1 MREKSYFEVLAEVE
15 ERKYRELNVQCE
27 LGEACAQLIELIERD
42 KEIRRPER
50 LVEVNGKRYNISISE
65 WKDERWNT

>member
-1 MREKSYFEVLAEVE
+1 MREKSYYEVLAEAE
-15 ERKYRELNVQCE
+15 GQTYRELNVQCE

-50 LVEVNGKRYNISISE
+50 LVEVNGKRYNISIYE
-65 WKDERWNT
+65 WKG

>member
-1 MREKSYFEVLAEVE
+1 MKEKTYFEVLAEAE
-15 ERKYRELNVQCE
+15 GQTYRELNVQCE

-50 LVEVNGKRYNISISE
+50 LVEVNGKRYNISIYE
-65 WKDERWNT
+65 WKG

>member
-1 MREKSYFEVLAEVE
+1 MKEKSCFEVLAEAE
-15 ERKYRELNVQCE
+15 GQTYRELNVQCE

-50 LVEVNGKRYNISISE
+50 LVEVNGKRYNISIDE
-65 WKDERWNT
+65 WKG